1 MEPTEVLKSGRGRP
15 ALTALELAQKRET
28 IASAARELFAAD
40 GFAAVS
46 MRNVA
51 EAAGMTPMTLYR
63 YFDTKVDVLRFLWS
77 DVLNA
82 LFDSLEA
89 IAKRER
95 NHTRRLERVSIAYVR
110 YWVDHPDHY
119 RMVFLSEGIS
129 QPAVSVFVQQDDVVL
144 RYGLFVR
151 CVAEA
156 VGRDASEVSVESELL
171 ISSLQGISHNLVT
184 ISGHSWHEPEVLVR
198 RFVGLLTGLRQET
211 NPPQRRRP
219 G

>member
-1 MEPTEVLKSGRGRP
+1 MEPTEVSKSGRGRP
-15 ALTALELAQKRET
+15 ALTALELAQKREA
-28 IASAARELFAAD
+28 IANAARTLFAAE

-63 YFDTKVDVLRFLWS
+63 YFDTKVDLLRFLWS

-89 IAKRER
+89 IEKRER
-95 NHTRRLERVSIAYVR
+95 NHTKRLERVSIAYVR

-119 RMVFLSEGIS
+119 RMVFMSEGIS
-129 QPAVSVFVQQDDVVL
+129 QPAVSVFVQEDDVVL
-144 RYGLFVR
+144 RYSLFVR

-156 VGRDASEVSVESELL
+156 VGRDAGEVSVESELL
-171 ISSLQGISHNLVT
+171 ISSLQGIAHNLVT
-184 ISGHSWHEPEVLVR
+184 IHGHAWHEPEVLVR
-198 RFVGLLTGLRQET
+198 RFVGLLTGLRRET
-211 NPPQRRRP
+211 NP

>member
-15 ALTALELAQKRET
+15 ALTALELARKRET
-28 IASAARELFAAD
+28 IANAARALFTAE

-63 YFDTKVDVLRFLWS
+63 YFDTKVDLLRFLWS

-95 NHTRRLERVSIAYVR
+95 NHTKRLEKVSISYVR

-144 RYGLFVR
+144 RYGLFAR
-151 CVAEA
+151 CVAGA
-156 VGRDASEVSVESELL
+156 VGRDVGDVSVESELL
-171 ISSLQGISHNLVT
+171 ISSLQGIAHNLVT
-184 ISGHSWHEPEVLVR
+184 ISGHPWHEPEVLIH
-198 RFVGLLTGLRQET
+198 RFVSLLTGGRE
-211 NPPQRRRP
+211 
-219 G
+219 